1 MTEPKGRGEAAILDP
16 ARAGE
21 QLVVGRAAPPA
32 TLAPFVDYFWWVR
45 WHAQPAY
52 TSQVLPAPVVHLS
65 AEWRDGAARLLVNG
79 VQRHRFER
87 RLEGRG
93 HVVAA
98 AFRPGC
104 FRPLLG
110 GPVSAL
116 TARTLPAEEVLGVDD
131 RAPAARLLEPGVGEE
146 EMVRVLG
153 GWLEDLDPRPD
164 PLAVELAA
172 LVTAAERDPA
182 LTRAD
187 RLADLAGVSLRTLQ
201 RQFSAYVGIGPKW
214 VVQRCRLLD
223 VAAAVHSG
231 EPVDWAELA
240 ARLGFVDQSHLSRAF
255 TAVIGRPPATYAR
268 AAGSGDDSP

>member
-21 QLVVGRAAPPA
+21 RLEVGRAAPSA
-32 TLAPFVDYFWWVR
+32 ALAPFVDYFWWVR
-45 WHAQPAY
+45 WDTRPAY

-65 AEWRDGAARLLVNG
+65 AEWHDGEARLLVNG
-79 VQRHRFER
+79 VQRDRFDR

-116 TARTLPAEEVLGVDD
+116 TARILPAEEVLGVDD
-131 RAPAARLLEPGVGEE
+131 RAPAARLLEPGIGEE
-146 EMVRVLG
+146 EMARVLG
-153 GWLEDLDPRPD
+153 SWLEGLDPTPD
-164 PLAVELAA
+164 PLAEELAA
-172 LVTAAERDPA
+172 LVTTAEHDPT

-201 RQFSAYVGIGPKW
+201 RQFSGYVGIGPKW

-240 ARLGFVDQSHLSRAF
+240 ARLGFVDQSHLTRAF
-255 TAVIGRPPATYAR
+255 TAVVGRPPAAYAR
-268 AAGSGDDSP
+268 TVGAG